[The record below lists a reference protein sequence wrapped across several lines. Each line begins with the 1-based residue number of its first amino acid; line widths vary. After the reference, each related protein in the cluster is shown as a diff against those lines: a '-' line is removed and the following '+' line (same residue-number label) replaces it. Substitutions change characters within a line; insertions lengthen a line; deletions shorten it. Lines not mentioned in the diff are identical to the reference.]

1 MELIVA
7 NGRGYVPSNEN
18 KKYVQDNKLGY
29 IPIDA
34 LYSPIERIS
43 YEVDNARVGQDASYD
58 KLIMNV
64 TTNGSIRPEEAMA
77 LGAKILIEHLNIITD
92 LSEIADVH

>member
-1 MELIVA
+1 MEFVVA

-18 KKYVQDNKLGY
+18 KKYIENKKLGY

-43 YEVDNARVGQDASYD
+43 YEIENARVGQDAN
-58 KLIMNV
+58 L
-64 TTNGSIRPEEAMA
+64 
-77 LGAKILIEHLNIITD
+77 
-92 LSEIADVH
+92 